1 MARIGRTISSRIT
14 LGVLALQ
21 LIILPTVYFGL
32 VYLLKENN
40 EEAFLNSS
48 RGHARFLADS
58 LERISGPYLESE
70 VIEILDSVVVSG
82 DGVFS
87 ELAGPDGTILSSLVT
102 QSDADRYLED
112 FQISD
117 HDDNTYYMS
126 VPVITQHG
134 AFTLR
139 VGFDEAPYLE
149 QNAAAYKS
157 GIFIMLAY
165 LVALLLLLPIIG
177 YRIARPIKKL
187 QQASK
192 DVASGA
198 LSEHLIIES
207 DLVELTDLSRDL
219 DRMKR
224 RLIGTSQQLKIEIE
238 EHRESETERRNLE
251 AQLRHSQR
259 LETVGTMAGGIAHE
273 LNNIL
278 VPIILYTDIAIEDL
292 PDNSSA
298 IESLE
303 RVLASATRAKGIVS
317 QVLTFGHK
325 IESGRLAATDIGD
338 VVRESIE
345 LVRASIPQNVAV
357 DLDIANDCPAVLA
370 SAALL
375 NQLTVNLYSNAF
387 QSLLDENG
395 KVSISLAKS
404 RADSELAAMYPSLGN
419 RDLVRL
425 CVTDN
430 GCGMDEETMQRIFEP
445 FFTTR
450 SVGEGTGLGLS
461 VVHGIVT
468 DLNGAIRV
476 QSTLESG
483 STFSVYL
490 PAYVDESLTS
500 DHLV

>member
-58 LERISGPYLESE
+58 LERISDPYLESE

-87 ELAGPDGTILSSLVT
+87 ELTGPDGTTLSSLVT

-117 HDDNTYYMS
+117 HNDNTYYMS
-126 VPVITQHG
+126 VPVISQHG
-134 AFTLR
+134 AFTLK
-139 VGFDEAPYLE
+139 VGFDETPYLE

-165 LVALLLLLPIIG
+165 LAALLLLLPIIG

-187 QQASK
+187 QQASRE
-192 DVASGA
+192 VASGA
-198 LSEHLIIES
+198 WSEHLIIES

-224 RLIGTSQQLKIEIE
+224 RLIGTSQQLGKEIE
-238 EHRESETERRNLE
+238 EHKESEAERRKLE

-292 PDNSSA
+292 PDNSAA

-325 IESGRLAATDIGD
+325 IERGKLAATDIAE

-345 LVRASIPQNVAV
+345 LVRASIPETIGI
-357 DLDIANDCPAVLA
+357 DLDIATDCPAVLA

-375 NQLTVNLYSNAF
+375 NQLTLNLYSNAF
-387 QSLLDENG
+387 QSLPDENG
-395 KVSISLAKS
+395 KVFISLAKT
-404 RADSELAAMYPSLGN
+404 RADSELAAMYPSLVN

-430 GCGMDEETMQRIFEP
+430 GCGMDEETKQRVFEP

-500 DHLV
+500 DHPV